1 MTSNFKVLVVD
12 DEPDIVRYLEHVLHR
27 LGYETASAGDG
38 AQAIEKAAVDPPDL
52 ILLDVMMPVM
62 DGFAV
67 CRSLRE
73 REATRLIPVIVMTAL
88 EGIENRVKLIEHGAD
103 DVLAKPV
110 DERELVA
117 RVQGALARK
126 RELDHR
132 LDELARVRDHFSK
145 FVPEA
150 VRRLVLANPDAPGL
164 DKQERDVTVLFVD
177 ISGYGHLAE
186 RVAPADLNALVERY
200 FGSFLDRITDAG
212 GDINETS
219 GDGFMAIFQDGDP
232 AAHAARTVNAALM
245 LLALTEALNL
255 DVHRQRH
262 RDHAGRATRV
272 LGGRRRDPRG
282 SRDRA
287 PARRTLP
294 ARAGGARAAEEPH
307 GGYRGAPH
315 HQPAVS
321 PLTVGGL
328 GTEGGGAGR
337 GARPPRDTLVRCP
350 LTG

>member
-1 MTSNFKVLVVD
+1 MTHPPKVLVVD
-12 DEPDIVRYLEHVLHR
+12 DEPDLVRYLEHVPHR
-27 LGYETASAGDG
+27 LGYETARAENGSE
-38 AQAIEKAAVDPPDL
+38 AIERAALDPPDL

-73 REATRLIPVIVMTAL
+73 REATRLTPVIVMTAL
-88 EGIENRVKLIEHGAD
+88 EGIENRVKLLEHGAD

-132 LDELARVRDHFSK
+132 LGELARVRDHFAK

-177 ISGYGHLAE
+177 ISGYSSLAE

-200 FGSFLDRITDAG
+200 FGSFLDRITA
-212 GDINETS
+212 
-219 GDGFMAIFQDGDP
+219 
-232 AAHAARTVNAALM
+232 
-245 LLALTEALNL
+245 
-255 DVHRQRH
+255 
-262 RDHAGRATRV
+262 
-272 LGGRRRDPRG
+272 
-282 SRDRA
+282 
-287 PARRTLP
+287 
-294 ARAGGARAAEEPH
+294 
-307 GGYRGAPH
+307 RGAT
-315 HQPAVS
+315 S
-321 PLTVGGL
+321 T
-328 GTEGGGAGR
+328 
-337 GARPPRDTLVRCP
+337 RPPAMDSWRSSRTAIGRP
-350 LTG
+350 TPPAP

>member
-1 MTSNFKVLVVD
+1 MTRNFKVLVIV
-12 DEPDIVRYLEHVLHR
+12 DEPDIVRYLEHGLHR
-27 LGYETASAGDG
+27 VGHARCSAGDG
-38 AQAIEKAAVDPPDL
+38 AEAIEKAAVDPPDL

-88 EGIENRVKLIEHGAD
+88 EGIENRGKLIEHGAD

-126 RELDHR
+126 RELDQR
-132 LDELARVRDHFSK
+132 LGELARVRDHFSK
-145 FVPEA
+145 FVPAA

-177 ISGYGHLAE
+177 ISGYSRLAE

-245 LLALTEALNL
+245 LLALTEALNQTEL
-255 DVHRQRH
+255 EHPLAIHIGINSGLALV
-262 RDHAGRATRV
+262 GSTRFE
-272 LGGRRRDPRG
+272 GRRGTRWTFTASGIVTTLAARLASSAGDGEILAGPQARG
-282 SRDRA
+282 
-287 PARRTLP
+287 
-294 ARAGGARAAEEPH
+294 G
-307 GGYRGAPH
+307 
-315 HQPAVS
+315 
-321 PLTVGGL
+321 
-328 GTEGGGAGR
+328 
-337 GARPPRDTLVRCP
+337 
-350 LTG
+350 

>member
-1 MTSNFKVLVVD
+1 MTHPPKVLVVD
-12 DEPDIVRYLEHVLHR
+12 DEPDLVRYLEHVPHR
-27 LGYETASAGDG
+27 LGYETARAENGSE
-38 AQAIEKAAVDPPDL
+38 AIERAALDPPDL

-73 REATRLIPVIVMTAL
+73 REATRLTPVIVMTAL
-88 EGIENRVKLIEHGAD
+88 EGIENRVKLLEHGAD

-132 LDELARVRDHFSK
+132 LGELARVRDHFAK

-177 ISGYGHLAE
+177 ISGYSSLAE

-200 FGSFLDRITDAG
+200 FGSFVDRITA
-212 GDINETS
+212 
-219 GDGFMAIFQDGDP
+219 
-232 AAHAARTVNAALM
+232 
-245 LLALTEALNL
+245 
-255 DVHRQRH
+255 
-262 RDHAGRATRV
+262 
-272 LGGRRRDPRG
+272 
-282 SRDRA
+282 
-287 PARRTLP
+287 
-294 ARAGGARAAEEPH
+294 
-307 GGYRGAPH
+307 RGAT
-315 HQPAVS
+315 S
-321 PLTVGGL
+321 T
-328 GTEGGGAGR
+328 
-337 GARPPRDTLVRCP
+337 RPPAMDSWRSSRTAIRRPTPPAL
-350 LTG
+350 